1 MGEEAAAT
9 NLTTAGFKKV
19 DSLTVGGVTLSN
31 IAKDAYNAI
40 GNVTQIRSKL
50 MSEIE
55 KVATGNGGKEINVS
69 FKSGASAVSIDIS
82 TGAGALVLDDALQ
95 ELSTLE
101 QAAAQ
106 LVAAENKAQ
115 KQVHSVTGQG

>member
-1 MGEEAAAT
+1 MGWNFMENGGGNEVQSGGLSA
-9 NLTTAGFKKV
+9 
-19 DSLTVGGVTLSN
+19 GGVALSN
-31 IAKDAYNAI
+31 IAKDAYIAI
-40 GNVTQIRSKL
+40 GNVTGIRSAL
-50 MSEIE
+50 MAEITS
-55 KVATGNGGKEINVS
+55 VATGSGEKTININAGS
-69 FKSGASAVSIDIS
+69 TKTAVPIDIS

>member
-1 MGEEAAAT
+1 MSGQSLNSVASWQG
-9 NLTTAGFKKV
+9 NLE
-19 DSLTVGGVTLSN
+19 TVNLHS
-31 IAKDAYNAI
+31 IAKDGAKAIACVAVQRECIMNQVKDAASSQTGQAMVKIANAC
-40 GNVTQIRSKL
+40 V
-50 MSEIE
+50 
-55 KVATGNGGKEINVS
+55 
-69 FKSGASAVSIDIS
+69 DIS

>member
-1 MGEEAAAT
+1 MV
-9 NLTTAGFKKV
+9 TANDMAKNI
-19 DSLTVGGVTLSN
+19 DNSTSLHN
-31 IAKDAYNAI
+31 IAKDGALAVACVAVQRESI
-40 GNVTQIRSKL
+40 
-50 MSEIE
+50 MSQV
-55 KVATGNGGKEINVS
+55 KSAAQTSSGKSEVLIANICV
-69 FKSGASAVSIDIS
+69 DIS

>member
-1 MGEEAAAT
+1 MGNNQSVETWATKENFDKLNLHNISKDGAIAVACVAIQREQIMSQVKSAAANT
-9 NLTTAGFKKV
+9 NGAAM
-19 DSLTVGGVTLSN
+19 VT
-31 IAKDAYNAI
+31 IAC
-40 GNVTQIRSKL
+40 
-50 MSEIE
+50 M
-55 KVATGNGGKEINVS
+55 
-69 FKSGASAVSIDIS
+69 AVDIS

>member
-1 MGEEAAAT
+1 MGSTDEIK
-9 NLTTAGFKKV
+9 TTAGNLNVGKV
-19 DSLTVGGVTLSN
+19 SLSN
-31 IAKDAYNAI
+31 IAKDAYAAI
-40 GNVTQIRSKL
+40 ANVTDIRSQI
-50 MSEIE
+50 MAQITS
-55 KVATGNGGKEINVS
+55 VATGSGDKEIDI
-69 FKSGASAVSIDIS
+69 GALTDKGGTSVKIDIS

>member
-1 MGEEAAAT
+1 MSNTSVLNEINEIASKGFEAVKDVHIQRHAIMEAVKKAAKGE
-9 NLTTAGFKKV
+9 G
-19 DSLTVGGVTLSN
+19 
-31 IAKDAYNAI
+31 
-40 GNVTQIRSKL
+40 SKL
-50 MSEIE
+50 DASVQITIDNQSTTISLGCL
-55 KVATGNGGKEINVS
+55 ANV
-69 FKSGASAVSIDIS
+69 DIS

-95 ELSTLE
+95 EMSTIE